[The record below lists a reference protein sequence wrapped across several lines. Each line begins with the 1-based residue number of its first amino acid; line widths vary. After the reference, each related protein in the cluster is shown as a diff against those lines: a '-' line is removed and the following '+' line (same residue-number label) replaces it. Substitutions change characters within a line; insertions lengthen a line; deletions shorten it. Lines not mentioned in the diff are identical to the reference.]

1 MVEEIVAMV
10 ENPKTIKQTG
20 LIQIILAATFVV
32 WLIFFPSSGEN
43 FAWPVSPEV
52 TAMFIGAGFIVRTY
66 IGYFLWREKYWYH
79 LRWQRWG
86 NYAFLIIIF
95 LATFWHIGEMNWE
108 SNIVVAHIWVVAYI
122 VEPLILPLLEPRGE
136 TAKEPYPVGELKGP
150 LMQGLKLTA
159 AFGLVVSVTVGGLMF
174 INPEFMDTRWPWPLD
189 PFNARIM
196 AAFFALTA
204 LWCVSVYLA
213 EDWAEANKL
222 VLGLIIF
229 AISQFLVWLVNLG
242 GFDPTRENIYA
253 VGIGLG
259 LFALILSY
267 YYWRQ
272 LRGSAVE

>member
-1 MVEEIVAMV
+1 MV

-66 IGYFLWREKYWYH
+66 IGFFLWREKYWYRLH
-79 LRWQRWG
+79 WQRWG